1 MNYNFLEYMTDLIV
15 LHIREF
21 SFCSLILSKEGMPGN
36 LP

>member
-1 MNYNFLEYMTDLIV
+1 MNYNFLEHITVLIV
-15 LHIREF
+15 LHICEL

>member
-1 MNYNFLEYMTDLIV
+1 MNYNFLEHIADLIV
-15 LHIREF
+15 LHIRKL